1 MYKSILIIALA
12 ISTTLCHSATITA
25 TPAGGDWND
34 TGSWVGGAIPVSG
47 VDDVVIPA
55 GSTVDIIG
63 TVNFNGVIDVFGN
76 LNIGTPP
83 SFGPFTPGVD
93 GFLVMDD
100 TSSLNVNTGSIVY
113 INTIAGG
120 SSTLTI
126 GTNTYTNYFLFL
138 AEIITYIAG
147 GGTLPLSVSEAG
159 VVTPIVLLY
168 FKAQT
173 TTNHVELVWSTASEE
188 NFDYF
193 VLERSIDGDSFIEI
207 SQIHGMGDSFKRVD
221 YSFEDKFPLIGR
233 SYYRLRSVDF
243 DGYSEIFDYVMVI
256 VEDAKADF
264 MIYPNPI
271 SNEQFSLKTNFE
283 SENPL
288 ELIIYNSMG
297 SIERS
302 YQINSWMNNLDL
314 GNLKS
319 GSYLVKLISKQDVI
333 IKRVLVN

>member
-1 MYKSILIIALA
+1 MYKTILLIAFA
-12 ISTTLCHSATITA
+12 ISPTLCHSATITA
-25 TPAGGDWND
+25 TPTGGDWND
-34 TGSWVGGAIPVSG
+34 TGSWVGGVVPVSG

-63 TVNFNGVIDVFGN
+63 TVNFNGIIDVFGS

-100 TSSLNVNTGSIVY
+100 TSSLNVNTGSTVY

-173 TTNHVELVWSTASEE
+173 TTKHVELVWSTATEE

-193 VLERSIDGDSFIEI
+193 ALERSINGKEFIEI
-207 SQIHGMGDSFKRVD
+207 AQIKGMGESFSRVD
-221 YSFEDKFPLIGR
+221 YAYQDEFPLIGR
-233 SYYRLRSVDF
+233 AYYRLRSVDF
-243 DGYSEIFDYVMVI
+243 DGYTEIFDYVMVV
-256 VEDAKADF
+256 VEGAKANF
-264 MIYPNPI
+264 MVYPNPI
-271 SNEQFSLKTNFE
+271 TNGQFSLKTNFE
-283 SENPL
+283 TEDPL
-288 ELIIYNSMG
+288 ELIIYNNMG
-297 SIERS
+297 GIERS
-302 YQINSWMNNLDL
+302 YQIDSWMNNLDL

-319 GSYLVKLISKQDVI
+319 GSYLVKLISTQDVI
-333 IKRVLVN
+333 IKRILVN